1 MRELP
6 RIGHRRMTRCRAG
19 GIPPDT
25 DDEVP
30 MKLRQGVWI
39 AGLWLG
45 AVAAS
50 LAGGSGLN
58 VAVVVNADSPAS
70 LALGNAYCELRG
82 VPPDQVFR
90 IRWTGGPVEWSRT
103 DFENHLLI
111 PFAQWLQDSG
121 LTSQVDYVVL
131 SMDIPYRVVES
142 PGTGEPIRN
151 STTSVLFYGWH
162 TDAGAPGNLPPSCSL
177 PEAARQAY
185 MGSEMPFRQVA
196 VRSAWSNWLATMIT
210 ASNLA
215 EARAVVERG
224 VRSDGTWPTQAV
236 YLVKSTDTARNVRHW
251 AFDDAI
257 LEQRVLGR
265 MTMIRTNANSPGG
278 LGLQLGSQSG
288 FYGFT
293 LPPHLFVPGAM
304 ADNLTSYGGWLFE
317 DASGMTRVPEFLAA
331 GATASYG
338 TVVEPCNW
346 TEKFPAPRNY
356 FYQARGFNIAE
367 CYYQSVAAP
376 YQGVL
381 VGEPLAAPFAR
392 RPQGRWEGPEE
403 GATVSGVVPLRW
415 QFVAAEEGRPV
426 GRVDLFVDG
435 RFRRTVWERG
445 PGADN
450 RVELTLLGHRIEYTV
465 PDGATLA
472 EVALGLAEEINRSE
486 HTNATGVIAEAVG
499 DRLLLRSLIPGR
511 AGGEVPASV
520 LTDSGGAGELT
531 LWARLAQPVFVD
543 SSARGYRVFRV
554 RNLVGPGHAL
564 GLSLRVTR
572 AGGPDVTVTVNN
584 PAETNTAGLV
594 AALVHAVN
602 QHPELQGPDGV
613 VAEDYDSEPDG
624 SAAEFALRT
633 RMPGWAGAAAWS
645 ASLTATGAVT
655 VEPTGTHTLEENL
668 PDLQPRNHVYL
679 AAGVTNLTV
688 EFDWD
693 TTAEA
698 DGWHECVAVAYEG
711 THVAT
716 QGHLRRWFQVA
727 NSGRKA
733 DLIPLVAGPL
743 AKLDTTLRWRVTVA
757 SGPAA
762 RVELRST
769 GGTWGVKT
777 NVTLA
782 EFEVVGTELG
792 EGLHPFSA
800 LVTWPDGTRY
810 QTEARWVRLI
820 PADAPAGPLRVEIE
834 GPPWRLRWPAVVGR
848 SYSVWSTDRL
858 DQPFQWRGSWLATN
872 SPLEWVEPDSAPGPR
887 FYRVGE
893 QP

>member
-1 MRELP
+1 
-6 RIGHRRMTRCRAG
+6 
-19 GIPPDT
+19 
-25 DDEVP
+25 
-30 MKLRQGVWI
+30 MKLRHGVWI

-45 AVAAS
+45 AVAAG

-82 VPPDQVFR
+82 VPADQVFR
-90 IRWTGGPVEWSRT
+90 IHWKGGPVEWSRA
-103 DFENHLLI
+103 DFESHLLV
-111 PFAQWLQDSG
+111 PFAQWLQASG
-121 LTSQVDYVVL
+121 RTSQVDYVVL

-142 PGTGEPIRN
+142 QGTGEPVRN
-151 STTSVLFYGWH
+151 STTSVLFYGWRA
-162 TDAGAPGNLPPSCSL
+162 DGEPPGSLPPSCSL
-177 PEAARQAY
+177 PESASQDYTA
-185 MGSEMPFRQVA
+185 SEMPFRQVA
-196 VRSAWSNWLATMIT
+196 MRSAWSNWLATMIT

-215 EARAVVERG
+215 EARAIVERG
-224 VRSDGTWPTQAV
+224 VLSDETWPTQAV
-236 YLVKSTDTARNVRHW
+236 YLVKSSDTARNVRHW

-265 MTMIRTNANSPGG
+265 MTMIRTNADSPGG

-293 LPPHLFVPGAM
+293 LPPNLFVPGAM

-392 RPQGRWEGPEE
+392 RPQGWWEEPPD
-403 GATVSGVVPLRW
+403 GATVGGLAALRW
-415 QFVAAEEGRPV
+415 HFVAAAEDRPV

-435 RFRRTVWERG
+435 RFRRTLWERG
-445 PGADN
+445 PGGGN
-450 RVELTLLGHRIEYTV
+450 RVELTVLGHRIEYTV

-499 DRLLLRSLIPGR
+499 DRLLLRSVTPGR
-511 AGGEVPASV
+511 PGSQTPVSV
-520 LTDSGGAGELT
+520 VTGAGDGAEKT
-531 LWARLAQPVFVD
+531 IWARVAQPVFVD

-613 VAEDYDSEPDG
+613 VAEDYDSEWDG
-624 SAAEFALRT
+624 SAAAFALRT
-633 RMPGWAGAAAWS
+633 RMPGWADAAAWS

-655 VEPTGTHTLEENL
+655 VEPAGTHTLEENL
-668 PDLQPRNHVYL
+668 SDLQPRNHVYL
-679 AAGVTNLTV
+679 AAGVTNLML
-688 EFDWD
+688 EFAWD

-716 QGHLRRWFQVA
+716 QGHLRRWLRVD

-743 AKLDTTLRWRVTVA
+743 TRLETTLRWRVTVE

-769 GGTWGVKT
+769 GGTWGAQT
-777 NVTLA
+777 NVTSA
-782 EFEVVGTELG
+782 EFTVSGPELG
-792 EGLHPFSA
+792 AGLHPFAA
-800 LVTWPDGTRY
+800 LIIWPDGTRY
-810 QTEARWVRLI
+810 QTEVHWVRLI
-820 PADAPAGPLRVEIE
+820 PDDAPAGPLRVAIE

-848 SYSVWSTDRL
+848 TYAVWSTERL
-858 DQPFQWRGSWLATN
+858 DLPFQLRGSWPATN
-872 SPLEWVEPDSAPGPR
+872 SPMEWLEPDPAAGAR
-887 FYRVGE
+887 FYRVSE